1 MFLLIGILFFPFKS
15 VKIANFR
22 CDEVVL
28 IAFGNRVEGNAAK
41 SHIISWMVAVYGL
54 FDKIAGL
61 LYELSLCLKITL

>member
-54 FDKIAGL
+54 F
-61 LYELSLCLKITL
+61 